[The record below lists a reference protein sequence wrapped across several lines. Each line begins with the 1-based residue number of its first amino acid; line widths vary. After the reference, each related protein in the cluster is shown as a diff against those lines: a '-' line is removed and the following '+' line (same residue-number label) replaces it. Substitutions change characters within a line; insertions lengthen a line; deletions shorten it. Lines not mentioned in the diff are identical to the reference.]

1 MIAPAA
7 ARMAIHAGAGRCV
20 RGAATGAFGE
30 NPQETGVI
38 RVAAGINVAANR
50 ANIGK
55 ILAGGLVPRAVSKP
69 GVEKRRK
76 TCAGAG

>member
-20 RGAATGAFGE
+20 RWAATSACGE
-30 NPQETGVI
+30 NPLETGVI
-38 RVAAGINVAANR
+38 GAAAGINVAANR
-50 ANIGK
+50 ATIGK
-55 ILAGGLVPRAVSKP
+55 IPAGGLVPQAAGKP

>member
-1 MIAPAA
+1 MMDPAA
-7 ARMAIHAGAGRCV
+7 ARMAIHADAGRCV
-20 RGAATGAFGE
+20 RGASTSAFGE
-30 NPQETGVI
+30 NPQATGVI
-38 RVAAGINVAANR
+38 GAAAGINVALNC

-55 ILAGGLVPRAVSKP
+55 ILAGGLVPQAAGKP

>member
-1 MIAPAA
+1 MMDPAA
-7 ARMAIHAGAGRCV
+7 ERLAIHADAGRCV
-20 RGAATGAFGE
+20 RGAATSAFGE
-30 NPQETGVI
+30 NPQATGVI
-38 RVAAGINVAANR
+38 RVAAGINVAPNH

-55 ILAGGLVPRAVSKP
+55 IPAGGLVPRAAGKP